1 MATGETSA
9 KEGIIRSF
17 SCQVVVRGDDC
28 YVVGPSD
35 RMCRFFG
42 TTPSSYGQGIVAR
55 IDKDISP
62 QVAATLRRA
71 LREHARTKGDFSFT
85 YPSQRADGSPC
96 MMRLDAF
103 GGRDASQ
110 GVVFDVIE
118 TDVSDLVEARE
129 KASNALREKVD
140 SQEEA
145 ERLRESYGRELIDT
159 INGLP
164 SMSLL
169 LFERPDGTLE
179 PIMCSDELARL
190 LGYRPDEMEDIF
202 HGDAFSPV
210 YPDDRDILLAAYN
223 AHRNDTRPGNVIYRI
238 VRKDGS
244 YIWVSVYFSRFTVAG
259 RWYVYVVY
267 TDIDAV
273 KRQELELERQYQA
286 AQTFTD
292 SVSGT
297 YHSTRRINL
306 TRNEVESV
314 GGISPTRSV
323 SAAPDYES
331 AVEALL
337 SLMPR
342 PSDRRECARFY
353 SRDSLLASFEAGNR
367 RISKE
372 YQARGADG
380 SIRWMRA
387 TITLTRRPQT
397 GDLMAFSVTS
407 DVTRERISDTILR
420 DVLVHQYDFVGCIN
434 ASNNTI
440 DILSM
445 NSGTAQIE
453 EDLNEGD
460 YRQSVES
467 YVRDHVAAP
476 EQERCREFM
485 AIESVLEGLANAP
498 LYSGSFTVTEYGETR
513 FKRIDY
519 RYIDDESG
527 LVVLARTDYTAAQ
540 RERLELEEN
549 LRSALRSAEQA
560 NRAKSEFLSRMSH
573 EIRTPMNAIIGMDT
587 LASQSVG
594 DDEKVADYIGKIG
607 LSARYLLSL
616 INDILDMSRIES
628 GKMLLKNEPFEL
640 PELIDNVNAMIYNQ
654 TKAKGL
660 DFECTVAPNADD
672 SYVGDVMKLQQV
684 LINVL
689 GNSVKFTEAGK
700 VSLAVSVVSSSK
712 KSNTLR
718 FVVSDT
724 GIGIPGDKLSSI
736 FVAFEQVDSTSTSA
750 YGGTGL
756 GLAITRNIV
765 NLMGG
770 SIKVRSILGVGSE
783 FTIEVPLTL
792 NEKKPARRQ
801 RELRFA
807 KMSALI
813 VDDDPLVCEQTLS
826 ILEDMRMSAEWC
838 TSGAAAVERV
848 SEKAVRLR
856 PLRLRARRL
865 EDAGHG
871 RRRDDA
877 SHPEDRGAGRHDH
890 HHLRLRLGVHR
901 ERGQVGRCQLPRHEA
916 PLPVDP
922 DQRLRA
928 GTRRVPRGRERLL
941 RLRLHGQARARRR
954 GQRAQCRDRAH
965 AAPEQALR
973 GRRGP
978 ERPQGHRDVREVPG
992 RVLRRDTHGH
1002 PHAARR
1008 RPPGRDQHPPLGEGR
1023 RRDHSHRRDDRQRLR
1038 GGHREEPRRWH
1049 ERAPLQA
1056 HRAEDP
1062 LLDARPAPERG
1073 GAGLALRAPDD
1084 AHAIDA
1090 GDGAELL
1097 VGGLLDGTVDV
1108 DHGVGVLALGLVG
1121 HALDVH
1127 AAAAEGGGDLPDHVG
1142 RVAVEAGEAARGRAG
1157 AHVAGGV
1164 VHRVPDVAVL
1174 EVVPYLVD
1182 GHARAVV
1189 LRLRGARAGVRRH
1202 DGPVHVQDGRGGE
1215 VGDVVLDL
1223 AALEGG
1229 RDRGLLYDALAR
1241 VVEDDRARRSG
1252 GRAARR

>member
-244 YIWVSVYFSRFTVAG
+244 HVWVSVYFSRFAVAG
-259 RWYVYVVY
+259 KWYVYVVY

-314 GGISPTRSV
+314 GGISPTKSV
-323 SAAPDYES
+323 SAAPDYDS

-342 PSDRRECARFY
+342 PSDRGECARFY
-353 SRDSLLASFEAGNR
+353 SRDSLLASYEAGNR

-372 YQARGADG
+372 YQVRGADG

-445 NSGTAQIE
+445 NSGTAQIK
-453 EDLNEGD
+453 EDLNESD

-467 YVRDHVAAP
+467 YVRDHVAVP

-485 AIESVLEGLANAP
+485 AIESVLEGLSNAP

-724 GIGIPGDKLSSI
+724 GIGIPEDKLSSI

-848 SEKAVRLR
+848 SEKAVGSGHYDFVLVDWKMPDMDGVETTRRIRRIVGPDVTIIIISAYDWESIENEAKSAGANFLVTK
-856 PLRLRARRL
+856 PLFRSTLISAFERARGGSP
-865 EDAGHG
+865 EDASVSSDFDFTGK
-871 RRRDDA
+871 
-877 SHPEDRGAGRHDH
+877 
-890 HHLRLRLGVHR
+890 
-901 ERGQVGRCQLPRHEA
+901 
-916 PLPVDP
+916 
-922 DQRLRA
+922 
-928 GTRRVPRGRERLL
+928 
-941 RLRLHGQARARRR
+941 
-954 GQRAQCRDRAH
+954 
-965 AAPEQALR
+965 
-973 GRRGP
+973 
-978 ERPQGHRDVREVPG
+978 
-992 RVLRRDTHGH
+992 RVLV
-1002 PHAARR
+1002 
-1008 RPPGRDQHPPLGEGR
+1008 
-1023 RRDHSHRRDDRQRLR
+1023 
-1038 GGHREEPRRWH
+1038 
-1049 ERAPLQA
+1049 
-1056 HRAEDP
+1056 AEDNELNAEIARM
-1062 LLDARPAPERG
+1062 LLQSKHFE
-1073 GAGLALRAPDD
+1073 
-1084 AHAIDA
+1084 
-1090 GDGAELL
+1090 
-1097 VGGLLDGTVDV
+1097 VDV
-1108 DHGVGVLALGLVG
+1108 APNGLKVTEMFVKSPVGYYDAILM
-1121 HALDVH
+1121 DIRM
-1127 AAAAEGGGDLPDHVG
+1127 P
-1142 RVAVEAGEAARGRAG
+1142 
-1157 AHVAGGV
+1157 
-1164 VHRVPDVAVL
+1164 
-1174 EVVPYLVD
+1174 LVD
-1182 GHARAVV
+1182 GLQAATNI
-1189 LRLRGARAGVRRH
+1189 RH
-1202 DGPVHVQDGRGGE
+1202 WEKDD
-1215 VGDVVLDL
+1215 
-1223 AALEGG
+1223 AATIPIVAMTANAFE
-1229 RDRGLLYDALAR
+1229 
-1241 VVEDDRARRSG
+1241 EDIEKS
-1252 GRAARR
+1252 RAAGMNAHLSKPIEPRILYSTLDRLLNGEARG

>member
-1 MATGETSA
+1 
-9 KEGIIRSF
+9 
-17 SCQVVVRGDDC
+17 
-28 YVVGPSD
+28 
-35 RMCRFFG
+35 
-42 TTPSSYGQGIVAR
+42 
-55 IDKDISP
+55 
-62 QVAATLRRA
+62 
-71 LREHARTKGDFSFT
+71 
-85 YPSQRADGSPC
+85 
-96 MMRLDAF
+96 
-103 GGRDASQ
+103 
-110 GVVFDVIE
+110 
-118 TDVSDLVEARE
+118 
-129 KASNALREKVD
+129 
-140 SQEEA
+140 
-145 ERLRESYGRELIDT
+145 
-159 INGLP
+159 
-164 SMSLL
+164 
-169 LFERPDGTLE
+169 
-179 PIMCSDELARL
+179 
-190 LGYRPDEMEDIF
+190 
-202 HGDAFSPV
+202 
-210 YPDDRDILLAAYN
+210 
-223 AHRNDTRPGNVIYRI
+223 
-238 VRKDGS
+238 
-244 YIWVSVYFSRFTVAG
+244 VSVYFSRFTVAG

-807 KMSALI
+807 TMSALI

-848 SEKAVRLR
+848 SEKAVGSGHYDFVLVDWKMPDMDGVETTRRIRRIVGPDVTIIIISAYDWESIENEAKAAGANFLVTK
-856 PLRLRARRL
+856 PLFRSTLISAFERARGGSP
-865 EDAGHG
+865 EDASVPPPTSTS
-871 RRRDDA
+871 RA
-877 SHPEDRGAGRHDH
+877 SACSSPRTTSSMPRSRACCSRASTS
-890 HHLRLRLGVHR
+890 RSTWPRTASR
-901 ERGQVGRCQLPRHEA
+901 SPRC
-916 PLPVDP
+916 
-922 DQRLRA
+922 
-928 GTRRVPRGRERLL
+928 
-941 RLRLHGQARARRR
+941 
-954 GQRAQCRDRAH
+954 
-965 AAPEQALR
+965 
-973 GRRGP
+973 
-978 ERPQGHRDVREVPG
+978 
-992 RVLRRDTHGH
+992 
-1002 PHAARR
+1002 
-1008 RPPGRDQHPPLGEGR
+1008 
-1023 RRDHSHRRDDRQRLR
+1023 S
-1038 GGHREEPRRWH
+1038 
-1049 ERAPLQA
+1049 
-1056 HRAEDP
+1056 
-1062 LLDARPAPERG
+1062 
-1073 GAGLALRAPDD
+1073 
-1084 AHAIDA
+1084 
-1090 GDGAELL
+1090 
-1097 VGGLLDGTVDV
+1097 
-1108 DHGVGVLALGLVG
+1108 
-1121 HALDVH
+1121 
-1127 AAAAEGGGDLPDHVG
+1127 
-1142 RVAVEAGEAARGRAG
+1142 
-1157 AHVAGGV
+1157 
-1164 VHRVPDVAVL
+1164 
-1174 EVVPYLVD
+1174 
-1182 GHARAVV
+1182 
-1189 LRLRGARAGVRRH
+1189 
-1202 DGPVHVQDGRGGE
+1202 
-1215 VGDVVLDL
+1215 
-1223 AALEGG
+1223 
-1229 RDRGLLYDALAR
+1229 
-1241 VVEDDRARRSG
+1241 
-1252 GRAARR
+1252 